1 MPVDVGSARRAP
13 YSRGEQGQES
23 DVTSADRDKF
33 ALLRQPSRVWAIA
46 AVHGMADQLDR
57 LHVAL
62 DRRLVEGDR
71 IVYLG
76 NYLGHGDR
84 VAATIDALLSYR
96 RYFLARPRVFAYD
109 IAYLR
114 GSQEE
119 MWQKLLQ
126 LQFAPNPRE
135 VLQWMLDHGVD
146 ATLNAY
152 GGSAQEGM
160 LSARDGAVSITR
172 WTNGLRAAMQ
182 ARPGHYVLMSALRRA
197 AYTDNNALLFVHAG
211 IDPDRPL
218 SAQSDELW
226 WGGEGFARMRGPF
239 GEFRCVVRGYDRTHA
254 GIETTGWS
262 ASIDAGAG
270 FGGPLAAVCF
280 DCSGA
285 IVDRIET

>member
-1 MPVDVGSARRAP
+1 MLAARDAP
-13 YSRGEQGQES
+13 IILRSKGQES
-23 DVTSADRDKF
+23 AVTSADREKF
-33 ALLRQPSRVWAIA
+33 ALLRQPTRVWAIA
-46 AVHGMADQLDR
+46 AVHGMADQLAR
-57 LHVAL
+57 LHGIL
-62 DRRLVEGDR
+62 DRRLADGDR

-76 NYLGHGDR
+76 NYLGHGDH
-84 VAATIDALLSYR
+84 VAATIDELLAFR
-96 RYFLARPRVFAYD
+96 RHVLARPRVFAFD
-109 IAYLR
+109 VAYLR

-152 GGSAQEGM
+152 GGSTHEGM
-160 LSARDGAVSITR
+160 VAARDGAVSITR

-197 AYTDNNALLFVHAG
+197 AYTDDNALLFVHAG
-211 IDPDRPL
+211 LDPDRPL

-239 GEFRCVVRGYDRTHA
+239 GEFRRVVRGYDRTHA
-254 GIETTGWS
+254 GISETGWS

-280 DCSGA
+280 ERNGA
-285 IVDRIET
+285 MVDRIEA